1 MRKPTDNDLINEPI
15 LIAIHEQCA
24 TVQHSIALNYGASD
38 NEKLLRELL
47 TLRELLE
54 KFFGD

>member
-1 MRKPTDNDLINEPI
+1 MKQVVCMETSI

-24 TVQHSIALNYGASD
+24 TVQHSIALNYDAPD
-38 NEKLLRELL
+38 NERLLRELL
-47 TLRELLE
+47 KLRELLG